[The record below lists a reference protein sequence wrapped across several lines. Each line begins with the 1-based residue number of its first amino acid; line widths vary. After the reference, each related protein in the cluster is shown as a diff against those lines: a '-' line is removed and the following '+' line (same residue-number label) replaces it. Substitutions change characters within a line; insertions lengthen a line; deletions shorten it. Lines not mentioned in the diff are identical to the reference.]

1 MHGPTFMGNPLA
13 CAVAGASVDFLADG
27 GWKSDVARIERAFFQ
42 GLEPC
47 RDAPGIA
54 DVRVLGAVGVLETA
68 RPVNVEKLQ
77 DYFVRRGVWLR
88 PFGRLIY
95 AMPPYVISDQDLD
108 RLVRAMRGAAEEGQW
123 E

>member
-1 MHGPTFMGNPLA
+1 M
-13 CAVAGASVDFLADG
+13 
-27 GWKSDVARIERAFFQ
+27 
-42 GLEPC
+42 
-47 RDAPGIA
+47 
-54 DVRVLGAVGVLETA
+54 LETA

-95 AMPPYVISDQDLD
+95 AMPPYVISDEDLD

>member
-1 MHGPTFMGNPLA
+1 MATIAATWNRRGVLIDPHT
-13 CAVAGASVDFLADG
+13 ADG
-27 GWKSDVARIERAFFQ
+27 VGVAVRFT
-42 GLEPC
+42 EPGV
-47 RDAPGIA
+47 PMI
-54 DVRVLGAVGVLETA
+54 VLETA
-68 RPVNVEKLQ
+68 LPVHVEKLQ